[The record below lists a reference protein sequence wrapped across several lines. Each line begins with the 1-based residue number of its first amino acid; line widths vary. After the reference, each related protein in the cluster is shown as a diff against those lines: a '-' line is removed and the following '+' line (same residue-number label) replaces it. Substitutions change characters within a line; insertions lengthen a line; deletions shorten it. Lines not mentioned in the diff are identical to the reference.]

1 MSVEHFAQGHLVV
14 AVLRGALFQLA
25 EPLLRDDDGLCRLRP
40 EDNATVSLAE
50 FVRHAVEAMLS
61 WAANVRLVQSH
72 GLFVL
77 TDRGLYTSSG
87 ISLVA

>member
-1 MSVEHFAQGHLVV
+1 M
-14 AVLRGALFQLA
+14 AVLRGAFFQLA

-40 EDNATVSLAE
+40 EDDATVPLAE
-50 FVRHAVEAMLS
+50 FLRNAVEAMLS

-77 TDRGLYTSSG
+77 TYRVEESKKRIDG
-87 ISLVA
+87 AAA